1 MSMKIRTKLVLLLS
15 GALIVTML
23 VSTYL
28 RIRWTRSRL
37 EDQLRDSASDAAA
50 AIASDLATKLHS
62 GMDKD
67 EIEEVLK
74 EAQRRHGGA
83 DLELTIN
90 SDEDTVSIFSL
101 PQSSAEA
108 KVANKPSSSPHPAK
122 PLPLR
127 RDEARRA
134 YYDHGGSSRPPGQRF
149 VEPLWRTPDKP
160 DSDRW
165 PARSRRPS
173 RPSRR
178 SPCVR
183 RAPASAG
190 TACTTPRL
198 RSIRRDR

>member
-1 MSMKIRTKLVLLLS
+1 MTMKIRTKLVLLLT
-15 GALIVTML
+15 GALVVTML

-37 EDQLRDSASDAAA
+37 EDQLKQSGSDTA
-50 AIASDLATKLHS
+50 LAVAGELAKKLHS
-62 GMDKD
+62 GMDRD

-74 EAQRRHGGA
+74 DEKLRHGGV

-90 SDEDTVSIFSL
+90 SSDSSDEDMVTVYSL
-101 PQSSAEA
+101 PQNAAEA
-108 KVANKPSSSPHPAK
+108 RSANKPSPSPRPVK

-165 PARSRRPS
+165 PARSTAVKP
-173 RPSRR
+173 PK
-178 SPCVR
+178 PAMTVR
-183 RAPASAG
+183 
-190 TACTTPRL
+190 TPRADEHGH
-198 RSIRRDR
+198 SV